1 MVDSVRK
8 ARITI
13 IGSLNIDLVTVTST
27 IPAQG
32 QTVQGDRFATLCGGK
47 GANQA
52 IACARLGAEVRFIG
66 CVGGDAFGR
75 MMLDNLQQ
83 ERIHTEGIGIVS
95 EAASGTASIIVND
108 GDNRIIVVPGAN
120 GLLTPDHVRRHAQ
133 TIQSSDVILM
143 QLEIPLPAVREA
155 LSIAAR
161 SHVPVILNP
170 APAMT
175 LGDDILAQV
184 SILTPNEHEL
194 AALFGED
201 DSEQA
206 FPWQAAI
213 CSMPGRI
220 VLTRGADGAYWSD
233 AGGRLHHQPGFE
245 VNVIDTTG
253 AGDTFNGALAVLLAE
268 GNSMDDA
275 VRGAVAAG
283 ALAVTPFGAQSGM
296 PTRSRLEQH
305 LKED

>member
-1 MVDSVRK
+1 MRK
-8 ARITI
+8 ARVTV
-13 IGSLNIDLVTVTST
+13 IGSLNVDMVTVTST
-27 IPAQG
+27 IPEQG
-32 QTVQGDRFATLCGGK
+32 ETVRGDRFATMCGGK

-66 CVGGDAFGR
+66 CVGDDAFGQ

-83 ERIHTEGIGIVS
+83 EQIHTEGVDIIS
-95 EAASGTASIIVND
+95 EVASGTASIIVND

-120 GLLTPDHVRRHAQ
+120 GLLTPDHIRRHAE
-133 TIQSSDVILM
+133 TIRSSDVILM

-155 LSIAAR
+155 LSIAAE

-170 APAMT
+170 APAMPLT
-175 LGDDILAQV
+175 DEMLAHV

-194 AALFGED
+194 AALFGGD

-206 FPWQAAI
+206 FEWKTAI
-213 CSMPGRI
+213 RSMPGRI

-233 AGGRLHHQPGFE
+233 TACHLYHQPGYE

-275 VRGAVAAG
+275 VHGAVAAS
-283 ALAVTPFGAQSGM
+283 ALAVTQFGAQSGM
-296 PTRSRLEQH
+296 PTRSRLEQQ